1 MKKLIVIFSL
11 QLVFSQ
17 APSKISFQAY
27 ITDNNGLPVAA
38 GTYDMTFAIYDD
50 LSDGNKL
57 WEESQIVNIENGFI
71 GVMLG
76 SSSSLTALHRS
87 GFLEITL
94 NNEVLSPR
102 QELGGSLYAIT
113 ATNADT
119 AKFVDLSNYKGLIRS
134 VSKDDAKITII
145 DFTVT

>member
-27 ITDNNGLPVAA
+27 ITDNNGLPVTA

-57 WEESQIVNIENGFI
+57 WEESQIVSIENGFI

-76 SSSSLTALHRS
+76 SSSSLTALDRS

-102 QELGGSLYAIT
+102 Q
-113 ATNADT
+113 
-119 AKFVDLSNYKGLIRS
+119 
-134 VSKDDAKITII
+134 
-145 DFTVT
+145 